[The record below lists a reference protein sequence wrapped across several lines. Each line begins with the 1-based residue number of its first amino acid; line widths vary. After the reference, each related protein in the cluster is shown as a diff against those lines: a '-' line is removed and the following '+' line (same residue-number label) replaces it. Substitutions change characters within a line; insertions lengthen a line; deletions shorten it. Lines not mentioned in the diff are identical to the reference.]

1 MVECPSFRQNGKYIN
16 FTLWFCRGWHGVL
29 HKWIPRGKHA
39 YFSSDQSNSQFMA
52 LSLPFL
58 SLMLKLRNSDLQQ
71 PRRLRQIEC
80 QVKVNICSMV
90 AMLRL
95 LLFARILSLTNYAK
109 IGPVGV
115 NLIQLMKD
123 SLLGVHVVVK
133 TINLDILGSSPV

>member
-1 MVECPSFRQNGKYIN
+1 
-16 FTLWFCRGWHGVL
+16 
-29 HKWIPRGKHA
+29 
-39 YFSSDQSNSQFMA
+39 
-52 LSLPFL
+52 
-58 SLMLKLRNSDLQQ
+58 
-71 PRRLRQIEC
+71 
-80 QVKVNICSMV
+80 MV

-133 TINLDILGSSPV
+133 TINLDICPRRVLAQRPKPEEAL